1 MACKK
6 MYVNEMEV
14 NSDDLRT
21 NHTEVLSRMQT
32 MKGFVHME
40 KEKFERL
47 ARQKQAQDQ
56 KLLKVMEMVA
66 APSPGN
72 SARAPLAEKQAA
84 RDVSIMPCCTCA
96 VWWLQ
101 VVVIGVTCASSA
113 LCSDVFGRCSH
124 ACHFRTS
131 P

>member
-1 MACKK
+1 
-6 MYVNEMEV
+6 
-14 NSDDLRT
+14 
-21 NHTEVLSRMQT
+21 MQT

-72 SARAPLAEKQAA
+72 SARAPLAEKQAP
-84 RDVSIMPCCTCA
+84 RDVSIIAVLYMCC
-96 VWWLQ
+96 
-101 VVVIGVTCASSA
+101 VVVAGGG
-113 LCSDVFGRCSH
+113 DRCH
-124 ACHFRTS
+124 LRQ
-131 P
+131 